1 MWPKYRSFCNERL
14 AGQLE
19 YGDFYDISVY
29 ANENWMGGNSEKVIA
44 ENAYDYYSDFQS
56 AKRKGCIT
64 KDNTIFQMLM
74 RLVEDGS
81 EEALDWANKILNEI
95 NDAKVESDGE

>member
-1 MWPKYRSFCNERL
+1 MWPKYCDSCNKKL

-29 ANENWMGGNSEKVIA
+29 ANENWMGSNSEKVVA

-56 AKRKGCIT
+56 AKRKGCLV

-95 NDAKVESDGE
+95 NDAKAESDGE

>member
-1 MWPKYRSFCNERL
+1 MQ
-14 AGQLE
+14 G
-19 YGDFYDISVY
+19 
-29 ANENWMGGNSEKVIA
+29 NENWKGSYTPKEVA

-56 AKRKGCIT
+56 AKRKGCLT
-64 KDNTIFQMLM
+64 KDNTIFQMLI

>member
-1 MWPKYRSFCNERL
+1 M
-14 AGQLE
+14 LE

-29 ANENWMGGNSEKVIA
+29 ANENWKGSYTPKEVA
-44 ENAYDYYSDFQS
+44 QNAYDYYSDFQS
-56 AKRKGCIT
+56 AKRKGCLV
-64 KDNTIFQMLM
+64 KDNTIFQILM

-81 EEALDWANKILNEI
+81 EEALDWSNKILNEI

>member
-1 MWPKYRSFCNERL
+1 MRHKYRSFCNERL

-19 YGDFYDISVY
+19 YVDFYDFAAY
-29 ANENWMGGNSEKVIA
+29 GNENWKGSYTPKEVA

-56 AKRKGCIT
+56 AKRKGCLT
-64 KDNTIFQMLM
+64 KDNTIFQMLI